1 MGALGQSCFPSRTLW
16 STCTLLAGPSPSL
29 APHRSGCPTPASH
42 CRGAGRLATC
52 LEPGRRREERDRHVL
67 VDAAARYGLR
77 GCSATPGLHRRPA
90 FPPPS
95 PPAPFSA
102 GNETSSNYSSRARKS
117 GRSRGPRLTQLRSAM
132 SGRPARSPFSP
143 LVYSPRSKR
152 QSSQLCQQR
161 AAPRG
166 TGKLGSGK
174 DGGERAGGAGGAAL
188 CRGLSAPVPRLQ
200 SPQTE
205 GYVTPLPL
213 GHLPAGWESGRTPC
227 NSAIPPY
234 MHFIII
240 IIN

>member
-1 MGALGQSCFPSRTLW
+1 MLQPGTVCGAALPPPG
-16 STCTLLAGPSPSL
+16 STADQPSPL
-29 APHRSGCPTPASH
+29 LPPR
-42 CRGAGRLATC
+42 
-52 LEPGRRREERDRHVL
+52 
-67 VDAAARYGLR
+67 
-77 GCSATPGLHRRPA
+77 
-90 FPPPS
+90 PPS
-95 PPAPFSA
+95 PVPFSA

-117 GRSRGPRLTQLRSAM
+117 GRSRGPRLTQLRGAM
-132 SGRPARSPFSP
+132 SGRPACFPLSP

-174 DGGERAGGAGGAAL
+174 DGGERAGGAGGVAL

-213 GHLPAGWESGRTPC
+213 GHLPEGWESGRTPC
-227 NSAIPPY
+227 HSAIPPY

-240 IIN
+240 IINLKKKKISRRGTGRP